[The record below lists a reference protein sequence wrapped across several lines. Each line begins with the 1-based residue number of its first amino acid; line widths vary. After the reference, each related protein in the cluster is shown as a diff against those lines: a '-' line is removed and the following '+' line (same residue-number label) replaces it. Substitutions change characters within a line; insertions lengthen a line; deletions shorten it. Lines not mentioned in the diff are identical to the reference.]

1 MTAPTKRQRRPVVL
15 LRPVPGTSPIHEL
28 WAGTKLLVVFTL
40 SVLLTFFPGW
50 VPILGV
56 GVLVLVALRLAHI
69 SRGVLPTIPWWLW
82 LLLAFGALTA
92 ALGAGSPEITVG
104 SVELGLGGLL
114 NFTRITLLAVTLLG
128 LCMLV
133 SWTTNVS
140 DIAPAIATLG
150 RPFKVLRIPVD
161 DWAVATALALRSFPM
176 LLDEF
181 RVLYAARK
189 LRPRPHFPRR
199 MRLRRL
205 GFEIVDLLAAAITAA
220 LRRGD
225 EMGDAITARGGT
237 GQFSASTGRLRRRD
251 VVALAIVFTF
261 CAAAMGSEL
270 FLMGTS
276 PGRS

>member
-1 MTAPTKRQRRPVVL
+1 MTASTKRQRRPVVL

-50 VPILGV
+50 VPIVGV
-56 GVLVLVALRLAHI
+56 GVLVLVAIRLARI

-92 ALGAGSPEITVG
+92 ALGAGSPEVTIG

-114 NFTRITLLAVTLLG
+114 NFTRITLLAVVLLG

-150 RPFKVLRIPVD
+150 RPFKKLRLPVD

-181 RVLYAARK
+181 RVLYAARR
-189 LRPRPHFPRR
+189 LRPRPYFPRR
-199 MRLRRL
+199 MRLR
-205 GFEIVDLLAAAITAA
+205 GSVSNSSTCW
-220 LRRGD
+220 RRPS
-225 EMGDAITARGGT
+225 RWP
-237 GQFSASTGRLRRRD
+237 
-251 VVALAIVFTF
+251 
-261 CAAAMGSEL
+261 CAAATRWATRSPPAAARVSSPRARAGSAAA
-270 FLMGTS
+270 TRWPSRSCS
-276 PGRS
+276 PSVRRRWRRNCS